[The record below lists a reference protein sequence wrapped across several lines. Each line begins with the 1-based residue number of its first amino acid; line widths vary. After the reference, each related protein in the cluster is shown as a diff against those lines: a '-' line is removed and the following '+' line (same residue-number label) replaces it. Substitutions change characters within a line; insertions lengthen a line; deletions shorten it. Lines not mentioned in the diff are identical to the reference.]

1 MGSPFAANSVG
12 PLHGSDGRCLSVEF
26 SLAAIFSSDS
36 GSLRGPD
43 APTETAI
50 GGRFD
55 RFPAFDSCH
64 YSDVAPQNRR
74 CQRCNVDMDLFSGG
88 GDLGVVRIIFA
99 NSENPGVG
107 AGGGDF
113 W

>member
-64 YSDVAPQNRR
+64 YSDVAPQNRKAVEPTANR
-74 CQRCNVDMDLFSGG
+74 GLRWSVDRKSTRL
-88 GDLGVVRIIFA
+88 
-99 NSENPGVG
+99 NSSHVEI
-107 AGGGDF
+107 
-113 W
+113 